1 MYWLDGSP
9 RLPFVSCCS
18 YRLSSSRAKKFAL
31 AQDLIENQARI
42 VKSCV
47 KMKNFDHW
55 CIEASELV
63 DLVIDL
69 VWTDEKYLRR
79 DGLSF
84 RKESLHR
91 ISDLTSQ
98 YVKSVKFSTFEL
110 ASWRLEPKRAILRPQ
125 PPPTKPEVPTS
136 C

>member
-9 RLPFVSCCS
+9 RLPFISPCS

-31 AQDLIENQARI
+31 AQDLIENQAQI

-47 KMKNFDHW
+47 KIQNFDHW

-63 DLVIDL
+63 DLVINL
-69 VWTDEKYLRR
+69 VRRDEKYLCR
-79 DGLSF
+79 DGLSSHE
-84 RKESLHR
+84 ESLCR

-110 ASWRLEPKRAILRPQ
+110 ASSRLELKRRSRALNHLLPNVR
-125 PPPTKPEVPTS
+125 
-136 C
+136 